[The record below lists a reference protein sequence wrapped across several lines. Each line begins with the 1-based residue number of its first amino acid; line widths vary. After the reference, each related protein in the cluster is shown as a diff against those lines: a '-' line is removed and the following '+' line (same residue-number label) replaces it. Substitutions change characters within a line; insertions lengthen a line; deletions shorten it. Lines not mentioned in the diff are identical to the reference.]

1 MKTAVILLSAL
12 TLTACATTPT
22 PGPVPAGFS
31 PEAGRWVGWMRFSGE
46 EFQLYPDELESRRGF
61 SQACVSGSLPRDLQ
75 RQARLDLGGQ
85 RVVVE
90 GRTTGWSAGMPGDRL
105 DHGGSNIT
113 NACRK
118 DTVILASSIVA
129 N

>member
-1 MKTAVILLSAL
+1 MRTMLMIATAL
-12 TLTACATTPT
+12 TLTACATAPT
-22 PGPVPAGFS
+22 LGPVPADFS
-31 PEAGRWVGWMRFSGE
+31 SREGRWVGWVKFSGE
-46 EFQLYPDELESRRGF
+46 EFQFYPNQLESRRGF
-61 SQACVSGSLPRDLQ
+61 SQACVSGALPRDLQ

-90 GRTTGWSAGMPGDRL
+90 GRTTGWTAGQPGDRL
-105 DHGGSNIT
+105 DHQGSNIT

>member
-12 TLTACATTPT
+12 TLTACATTSA
-22 PGPVPAGFS
+22 PGPVPSGFS
-31 PEAGRWVGWMRFSGE
+31 PEAGRWVGWIRFSGE

-61 SQACVSGSLPRDLQ
+61 SQACVSGALPRDLQ

-90 GRTTGWSAGMPGDRL
+90 GRTTGWTAGQPGDRL
-105 DHGGSNIT
+105 DHRGSNIT